1 MGAGGGLA
9 LIRHTVSVLGEPLLV
24 KTLVFIAASVAAVAL
39 LRPLRLPAIL
49 GYLAAGLVIGPQ
61 GLGVV
66 APDGSTRFLAELGL
80 IFLMFTGGLEFSLP
94 VMLSAR
100 RDVFGA
106 GGLQVGLTT
115 ALAAGLAV
123 LLGAGPTAAVLTGG
137 AVAMSSTAVVL
148 KQLADQGDLGSA
160 FGRRTVGLLLFQDL
174 ASLPFLVVVGAYAG
188 GSDVEPLGVMRH
200 VALGGIVLVAAA
212 VIGRPLFRGAL
223 VWVAQSRSAELILLT
238 VLLTALGAAWVAG
251 LAGLA
256 APLGAFMAGV
266 LVGESEIRHHAEGEI
281 RPLRDVLVG
290 LFFVTVGMT
299 LDLDAAA
306 AEPLTV
312 IAWLAVFLLVK
323 PAVLLLVGRVLHW
336 PGEEAIRISLALAN
350 GGEFGLLLLT
360 QTQAAGLIPP
370 SLAGPLVPALAAS
383 MGLTPMLMPS
393 WAALARRIRW
403 LAPAPATTAVQEAV
417 QGLDGHVILCG
428 CGRIGR
434 LVAAA
439 LHAASVPYV
448 ALEKDFRRYREARE
462 RGVRVVFADAARFG
476 ALAAAGLESSRL
488 LVLTFDREPDAARI
502 LHWAKD
508 GAPCARRLVN
518 ASDETAAA
526 ELKAQGADVVFP
538 ENLAAGLGLADQT
551 LLLWGLD
558 QREAARV
565 VTALRA
571 MLNPELAGSG
581 GL

>member
-1 MGAGGGLA
+1 M
-9 LIRHTVSVLGEPLLV
+9 TVLGEPLLV

-49 GYLAAGLVIGPQ
+49 AYLAAGLVIGPQ
-61 GLGVV
+61 GLGLV
-66 APDGSTRFLAELGL
+66 APDGATRFLAELGL

-94 VMLSAR
+94 VMFSAR
-100 RDVFGA
+100 GDVFGA
-106 GGLQVGLTT
+106 GALQVGLTT
-115 ALAAGLAV
+115 VLAAGLAA
-123 LLGAGPTAAVLTGG
+123 LLGAEATAAVLIGG

-148 KQLADQGDLGSA
+148 KQLADQGDLGSS
-160 FGRRTVGLLLFQDL
+160 FGRRTIGLLLFQDL

-188 GSDVEPLGVMRH
+188 GPDVEPLAVMRH
-200 VALGGIVLVAAA
+200 VALGGIVLVGAAL
-212 VIGRPLFRGAL
+212 IGRPLFHGAL
-223 VWVAQSRSAELILLT
+223 VWVAQSRSAELLLLT

-281 RPLRDVLVG
+281 RPFRDVLVG

-299 LDLDAAA
+299 LDLDSAAA
-306 AEPLTV
+306 RPLAV
-312 IAWLAVFLLVK
+312 AAWLVVFLLVK
-323 PAVLLLVGRVLHW
+323 PAVLLLVGRARRW
-336 PGEEAIRISLALAN
+336 PGEEALRVSLALAN

-360 QTQAAGLIPP
+360 QAQAAGLTPP
-370 SLAGPLVPALAAS
+370 SLVGPLLPALAAS
-383 MGLTPMLMPS
+383 MGLTPVLTPR
-393 WAALARRIRW
+393 WAALARRMRW
-403 LAPAPATTAVQEAV
+403 LAPFPSTTAVQTAV
-417 QGLDGHVILCG
+417 QDLDGHVILCG
-428 CGRIGR
+428 CGRTGR

-462 RGVRVVFADAARFG
+462 RGVRVAFADAARTG
-476 ALAAAGLESSRL
+476 ALAAAGLERSRL
-488 LVLTFDREPDAARI
+488 LVLTFDTEPDAGRI

-508 GAPCARRLVN
+508 GAPRSRWLVG
-518 ASDETAAA
+518 ASDETVAA

-538 ENLAAGLGLADQT
+538 ENLAAGLGLADQA

-571 MLNPELAGSG
+571 TLNPELAGSG

>member
-1 MGAGGGLA
+1 V
-9 LIRHTVSVLGEPLLV
+9 TVLGEPLLV

-61 GLGVV
+61 CLGVV

-80 IFLMFTGGLEFSLP
+80 IFLMFTAGLEFSLP

-100 RDVFGA
+100 GDVFGA
-106 GGLQVGLTT
+106 GALQVGLTT

-123 LLGAGPTAAVLTGG
+123 LLGADATAAVLIGG

-148 KQLADQGDLGSA
+148 KQLSDQGDLGSS

-188 GSDVEPLGVMRH
+188 GADVEPLALLRN
-200 VALGGIVLVAAA
+200 VALGGIVLVSAA

-223 VWVAQSRSAELILLT
+223 AWVAQSRSAELLLLT

-266 LVGESEIRHHAEGEI
+266 LVGESEMRHHAEGEI
-281 RPLRDVLVG
+281 RPFRDVLVG

-299 LDLDAAA
+299 LDLDSAAA
-306 AEPLTV
+306 QPLAV
-312 IAWLAVFLLVK
+312 AAWLAVFLLIK
-323 PAVLLLVGRVLHW
+323 PAVLLLVGRARRW
-336 PGEEAIRISLALAN
+336 PGEEALRVALALAN

-360 QTQAAGLIPP
+360 QAQAAGLTP
-370 SLAGPLVPALAAS
+370 SSVAGPLLLSLAAS
-383 MGLTPMLMPS
+383 MGLTPVLMPS
-393 WAALARRIRW
+393 WTALARRIRW
-403 LAPAPATTAVQEAV
+403 LAPAPATTAVQHAV
-417 QGLDGHVILCG
+417 QDLDDHVILCG
-428 CGRIGR
+428 CGRIG
-434 LVAAA
+434 LPVAAA
-439 LHAASVPYV
+439 LGAAGVPYV

-462 RGVRVVFADAARFG
+462 RGVRVLFADAARTG
-476 ALAAAGLESSRL
+476 ALAAAGLERSRL
-488 LVLTFDREPDAARI
+488 LVLTFDTEPDAARI
-502 LHWAKD
+502 LHWAQD
-508 GAPCARRLVN
+508 GAPRSRRLVS
-518 ASDETAAA
+518 ASDESAAA
-526 ELKAQGADVVFP
+526 GLKAQGADVVFP
-538 ENLAAGLGLADQT
+538 ENLAAGLGLADQA

-558 QREAARV
+558 QQEAARV

-571 MLNPELAGSG
+571 TLNPELAGSS